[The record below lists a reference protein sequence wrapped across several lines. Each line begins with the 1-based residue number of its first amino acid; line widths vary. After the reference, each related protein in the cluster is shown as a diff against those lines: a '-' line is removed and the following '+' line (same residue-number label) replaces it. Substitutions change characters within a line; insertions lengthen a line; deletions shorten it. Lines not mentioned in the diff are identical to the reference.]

1 MTSSDDYIQEGFL
14 AQDRGLWCQKLT
26 SLPRKQ
32 AFSPALFLDRDG
44 VVVEEVDYLHRAEDI
59 RLIDGAATI
68 IVACNQADIPVVLVT
83 NQSGIGRGLYG
94 WPEFAAVQEKLL
106 QLLSSFGAHIDMV
119 LACAYHS
126 DAKSP
131 YQTTNHS
138 WRKPNPGMLLAAA
151 ERMKIKL
158 SDSWIVGD
166 RATDIEAGHA
176 AQLRGGILV
185 LSGHTRQSD
194 AHKVSS
200 AGDNY
205 RVRVAYS
212 LAACPFLIEYMKPAN
227 SKAAKPVAA
236 EPQMDRASYN
246 KLKLDER
253 LLRQRLG
260 LPPL

>member
-1 MTSSDDYIQEGFL
+1 MTSSNDDIQEGLL
-14 AQDRGLWCQKLT
+14 AQDPGLWCQKLT

-44 VVVEEVDYLHRAEDI
+44 VVVEEVDYLHRVEDV

-68 IVACNQADIPVVLVT
+68 IAACNQANIPVVLVT

-94 WPEFAAVQEKLL
+94 WPEFAAVQEKLV
-106 QLLSSFGAHIDMV
+106 QLLSSFSARIDMV

-131 YQTTNHS
+131 YQTKNHS

-158 SDSWIVGD
+158 ADSWIVGD
-166 RATDIEAGHA
+166 RTTDIEAGHA
-176 AQLRGGILV
+176 AQVAGGVLV
-185 LSGHTRQSD
+185 LSGHTRQSE
-194 AHKVSS
+194 AHEVSS
-200 AGDNY
+200 PGEHY

-212 LAACPFLIEYMKPAN
+212 LAACPFLIEYMKPEKR
-227 SKAAKPVAA
+227 KAAKPL
-236 EPQMDRASYN
+236 PDKLRMDRKSYN